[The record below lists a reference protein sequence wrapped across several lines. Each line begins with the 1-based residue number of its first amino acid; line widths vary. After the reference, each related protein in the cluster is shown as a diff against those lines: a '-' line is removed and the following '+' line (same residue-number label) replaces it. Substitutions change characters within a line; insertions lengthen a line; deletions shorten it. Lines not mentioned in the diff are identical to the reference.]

1 MSFSLPKIVYIG
13 YYNTDVALPGKTL
26 TDWRGVTM
34 FEIELPD
41 IESGISYIG
50 DESSRIT
57 PDMIICARPGQTRR
71 SRLPFKCYFI
81 HMIVEDGILYDM
93 LSSVPTYLKPKD
105 IDEYREIFLN
115 LYRHNESS
123 SQIDEV
129 AMQGLILKLI
139 YKLYT
144 DSETVRSR
152 GGIKGRCDEVV
163 SRAIGFIQANLTEPL
178 SLSDVAREVGF
189 SPIYFHKIFKAQSGL
204 TLRGFVE
211 NERIKKASTLLVT
224 TDLPLSQI
232 ASECGFSS
240 QSYLNYAFKRKTGK
254 TPREYA
260 KANSEKY
267 MMK

>member
-13 YYNTDVALPGKTL
+13 YYNTDVALPGKSA

-50 DESSRIT
+50 NESSPIT
-57 PDMIICARPGQTRR
+57 PDMIICARPGQMRR
-71 SRLPFKCYFI
+71 SKLPFKCYFI

-93 LSSVPTYLKPKD
+93 LSSVPSYFKPKC
-105 IDEYREIFLN
+105 IDKYRKIFLD

-129 AMQGLILKLI
+129 AMQGLILELI
-139 YKLYT
+139 YTLYS
-144 DSETVRSR
+144 DSESVRSR
-152 GGIKGRCDEVV
+152 GGAKSRCDEVV

-189 SPIYFHKIFKAQSGL
+189 SPIYFHKIFKASTGL
-204 TLRGFVE
+204 TLRKFVE
-211 NERIKKASTLLVT
+211 NEKVKKASTLLVT
-224 TDLPLSQI
+224 TSMPLSQI
-232 ASECGFSS
+232 ATECGFSS

>member
-13 YYNTDVALPGKTL
+13 YYNTDIALPGKTL
-26 TDWRGVTM
+26 TDLRGVTM

-50 DESSRIT
+50 DESSPIA

-81 HMIVEDGILYDM
+81 HMIVEEGILYDM
-93 LSSVPTYLKPKD
+93 LSSVPVYLKPKS
-105 IDEYREIFLN
+105 IAEYREIFLN

-129 AMQGLILKLI
+129 AMQGLILRLI
-139 YKLYT
+139 YKLYS
-144 DSETVRSR
+144 DSEAVRSR
-152 GGIKGRCDEVV
+152 DGVRSRCDEVV
-163 SRAIGFIQANLTEPL
+163 SRAIDYIQRNITEPL
-178 SLSDVAREVGF
+178 SLSEVAREVGF

-204 TLRGFVE
+204 TLRKFVE

-232 ASECGFSS
+232 ATECGFSS

-260 KANSEKY
+260 EEKNENY
-267 MMK
+267 LI